1 MRANRESPR
10 SMCMS
15 CQQGKFYAGDY
26 AAVMDPTLLAGER
39 NKQRARANNIAVGR
53 LKEAH
58 PKEWAALLAEERAA
72 ADERFRRWLA
82 LKAGKVAR
90 ERGAA

>member
-1 MRANRESPR
+1 
-10 SMCMS
+10 MS
-15 CQQGKFYAGDY
+15 CQQERFYAGDY

-53 LKEAH
+53 LREAH
-58 PKEWAALLAEERAA
+58 PEEWAALLAEERSA
-72 ADERFRRWLA
+72 ADARFRRWLE
-82 LKAGKVAR
+82 LKARKVAQ